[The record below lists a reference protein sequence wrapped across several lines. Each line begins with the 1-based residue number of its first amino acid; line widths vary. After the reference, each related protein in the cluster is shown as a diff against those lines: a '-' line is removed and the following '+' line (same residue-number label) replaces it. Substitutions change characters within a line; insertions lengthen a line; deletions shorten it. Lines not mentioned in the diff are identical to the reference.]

1 MNSGAEIIST
11 VAFNLYYQDDENGEL
26 WYLGSDFDVN
36 QDDMGTRFW
45 DNYRNTWTI
54 INDCLC
60 MMVALNFT
68 DEYILYTVPVQ
79 VNGEDTNLRLL
90 YHMDSGVYE
99 VIGTWDG
106 VDAQSGMASRDVRKL
121 QDGDTVDF
129 VFDAADL
136 NTGEDTSFV
145 AEGFTVSGPI
155 IAEEAVLFDGTYYYE
170 YELTDLFGNVYTS
183 DLAVLTVENGEMT
196 ISM

>member
-1 MNSGAEIIST
+1 M
-11 VAFNLYYQDDENGEL
+11 
-26 WYLGSDFDVN
+26 
-36 QDDMGTRFW
+36 
-45 DNYRNTWTI
+45 
-54 INDCLC
+54 
-60 MMVALNFT
+60 
-68 DEYILYTVPVQ
+68 
-79 VNGEDTNLRLL
+79 
-90 YHMDSGVYE
+90 
-99 VIGTWDG
+99 
-106 VDAQSGMASRDVRKL
+106 
-121 QDGDTVDF
+121 
-129 VFDAADL
+129 FDAADL